1 MLGPK
6 KHYKK
11 NGTPTMGGVVFI
23 VSISLTYL
31 FFLFI
36 NNSLSIEYLM
46 LLFPFLFYGLIGF
59 VDDYIKVIK
68 QNNNG
73 LSVKKKFILQLIF
86 AVLFVIFFNN
96 WLETTV
102 NIFGY
107 KVDFGLFYYVF
118 IILMFLGTTNAT
130 NLSDGLDGLVSG
142 EILII
147 LGSTLFICNAFYL
160 QVLNII
166 VIGAVLGFFCYN
178 VYPAKIF
185 MGDVGSLSLGAY
197 LCTFFIALKLE
208 ILLIV
213 FCFVMVFETISVI
226 LQVSY
231 FKISKGKRIFK
242 MTPFHHHLELL
253 GLEEF
258 EVSIILWCITL
269 IFSLFGI
276 LFYNYLF

>member
-1 MLGPK
+1 
-6 KHYKK
+6 
-11 NGTPTMGGVVFI
+11 MGGVVFI
-23 VSISLTYL
+23 ISISITYL
-31 FFLFI
+31 YFLFI
-36 NNSLSIEYLM
+36 NNSLSIKYLM
-46 LLFPFLFYGLIGF
+46 LLFPFLFYGIIGF
-59 VDDYIKVIK
+59 IDDYIKVIK

-73 LSVKKKFILQLIF
+73 LSVKKKFLLQFIF
-86 AVLFVIFFNN
+86 AILFVVCFNN
-96 WLETTV
+96 CLETTV

-107 KVDFGLFYYVF
+107 RANLGFFYYIF

-130 NLSDGLDGLVSG
+130 NLSDGLDGLVAG
-142 EILII
+142 EVLII
-147 LGSTLFICNAFYL
+147 LGSSLFICSAFHL
-160 QVLNII
+160 RVLNII

-178 VYPAKIF
+178 VYPAKVF

-231 FKISKGKRIFK
+231 FKITNGKRIFK

-253 GLEEF
+253 GLEEL